1 MWYCGIVVLRWSMIQ
16 WWWGWIRTED
26 GEREILANIYIF
38 IIIFTYSYL
47 LDDVLMHTLRS
58 VANRRRGTRDIYIF
72 IFTRWWCFNAHTEKW
87 SEPKDKEGNERYLY
101 LYCIHIYSM
110 MMYQVHTEKCSEPK
124 EGNERYL
131 HNHIYSMMMFLCTH
145 WEVERT
151 EGQGFWVFASALKI
165 YCLLF

>member
-58 VANRRRGTRDIYIF
+58 GANRRIRRETRDIYTCTVFIFTRWWCTRYTLRSVANRRRGTRDIYIF
-72 IFTRWWCFNAHTEKW
+72 IFTRGWCFN
-87 SEPKDKEGNERYLY
+87 
-101 LYCIHIYSM
+101 
-110 MMYQVHTEKCSEPK
+110 VHTEKSSEPK
-124 EGNERYL
+124 VKDFEFLHRPWRFIVYCFSFSNWYL
-131 HNHIYSMMMFLCTH
+131 IL
-145 WEVERT
+145 
-151 EGQGFWVFASALKI
+151 
-165 YCLLF
+165 